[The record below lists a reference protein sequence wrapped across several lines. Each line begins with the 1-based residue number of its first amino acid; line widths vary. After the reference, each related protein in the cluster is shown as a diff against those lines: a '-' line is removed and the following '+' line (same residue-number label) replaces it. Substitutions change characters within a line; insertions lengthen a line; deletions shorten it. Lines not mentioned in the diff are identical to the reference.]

1 MKSSAAAHGSHRPD
15 ERWGDCDLLD
25 RLAGEPSFGLS
36 RGDMERLLNQELYTG
51 RCAQQVEDFVQS
63 IRPLFADLE
72 RETARIEL

>member
-1 MKSSAAAHGSHRPD
+1 MILIEMCIR
-15 ERWGDCDLLD
+15 D
-25 RLAGEPSFGLS
+25 R
-36 RGDMERLLNQELYTG
+36 YTG

>member
-1 MKSSAAAHGSHRPD
+1 MGGTATC
-15 ERWGDCDLLD
+15 W
-25 RLAGEPSFGLS
+25 
-36 RGDMERLLNQELYTG
+36 DMERLLNQELYTG